1 MVKLTIDHALKKA
14 VEAHNAGAIHDADR
28 IYTTILKV
36 QPKHPVAN
44 HNMGLLA
51 VSMNKLEVALPFF
64 KTALEVQPKITNF
77 WLSYISALIALKRF
91 NDAKLIFGQA
101 KEQGLKGD
109 DFDRLERRLSEISYE
124 STEVF
129 LKPTG
134 QTGNILDT
142 LKLDQAINLA
152 QKKAKNGSP
161 EEAQLIYKNILAKF
175 PNNTKAKRGIA
186 LLKRHDA
193 QEPKVQEPPQDQLQ
207 LLFGLFNQGQLEQ
220 ALRKSTELLGRFPS
234 SIILHNIRGAIHAG
248 LTQYDMA
255 ISFYERALV
264 LNPNNAEV
272 CCNMGHAFRAKGDL
286 GSAMSNYQKTL
297 KLDPKYIEAYASI
310 ANIFKHRGELSA
322 AIKNYKLALKINPNQ
337 AEICFNLGNALQD
350 NYDLD
355 AAIDAYNQ
363 ALKIKPNFAV
373 VHYNMGMAFMEKGA
387 LEAALDSYKK
397 AIKIN
402 PDYAEAYNNMGMA
415 LKDQGDLEAA
425 IDSYK
430 VAIRIKPDY
439 VQAHNNVGIA
449 FFDRGDLDNAL
460 DSYKHAIKINPDY
473 AEAYNNMGIAFFDRG
488 AFDDA
493 LDSYKCAI
501 KINPDYAEAYNNMG
515 TALKDTGDLGAAID
529 CYKQALKIRPELA
542 EAHNGMARGQS
553 AKCDFDDAI
562 DSYKR
567 AIKIKPDYAEAYN
580 NMGSTLTRKGDFGGA
595 IDSYKR
601 ALDIK
606 PDFAEAHY
614 NLGLELLRDHNF
626 EQGFELLEHR
636 WKIKQDIGMELVTS
650 KPLWGGERDQIV
662 FVWAEQGIGD
672 EIMFFSLIPEL
683 YSASSKLIVQCDQRL
698 IPLFQRSFPKD
709 IIYESRR
716 SAVTEDLYDFHT
728 PIGSLA
734 RIFRTSLESFRKTS
748 DGYLRHD
755 GVKTTQLRQKLLSG
769 EAETLIGVNWKTA
782 SPLLHACERN
792 IALHEIAEVLN
803 SPKVQLVC
811 LQYGDV
817 SDEIDFLKEEF
828 GINVLQVSEID
839 NRNDIDDLASLIM
852 ACDKIVSTTNAT
864 VHLAGSLGADVR
876 VLLPFSA
883 RWIWGTHKSP
893 RTWYNSITQ
902 YRQHLAGDWS
912 GALQILSKDIKNE
925 NLEK

>member
-1 MVKLTIDHALKKA
+1 MVKLTIDQALKKA

-542 EAHNGMARGQS
+542 EAAINLANFPS
-553 AKCDFDDAI
+553 ALIGYEELRVLAESQKIITENKGDPPSLKFLEGNILLHKGCVGDAFDKFVDANKTKAESI
-562 DSYKR
+562 KKQILIEYHKNDKYLKKLKNWIPNQPISSPGALKKLFILGPSR
-567 AIKIKPDYAEAYN
+567 SGKTSLEFLLAKSRKVKSLGEAIKIKEIIRDTNALKNINIDFENIFYRDEATLKLEGFEVVVSTRPSTIEIAIELFSQSTDCYFILVKRDQRAVASEIFTKNYRNGNFYSYEPAAIMDYLNFYYHAS
-580 NMGSTLTRKGDFGGA
+580 MVLQSKVQDRM
-595 IDSYKR
+595 
-601 ALDIK
+601 LDV
-606 PDFAEAHY
+606 
-614 NLGLELLRDHNF
+614 NF
-626 EQGFELLEHR
+626 EEIVHHPLEVMRKVSALLSVDFE
-636 WKIKQDIGMELVTS
+636 INNVTS
-650 KPLWGGERDQIV
+650 Q
-662 FVWAEQGIGD
+662 
-672 EIMFFSLIPEL
+672 
-683 YSASSKLIVQCDQRL
+683 
-698 IPLFQRSFPKD
+698 
-709 IIYESRR
+709 RR
-716 SAVTEDLYDFHT
+716 SGPANKGFYDC
-728 PIGSLA
+728 
-734 RIFRTSLESFRKTS
+734 FRNL
-748 DGYLRHD
+748 
-755 GVKTTQLRQKLLSG
+755 TQL
-769 EAETLIGVNWKTA
+769 E
-782 SPLLHACERN
+782 
-792 IALHEIAEVLN
+792 
-803 SPKVQLVC
+803 
-811 LQYGDV
+811 
-817 SDEIDFLKEEF
+817 
-828 GINVLQVSEID
+828 
-839 NRNDIDDLASLIM
+839 
-852 ACDKIVSTTNAT
+852 
-864 VHLAGSLGADVR
+864 
-876 VLLPFSA
+876 
-883 RWIWGTHKSP
+883 
-893 RTWYNSITQ
+893 
-902 YRQHLAGDWS
+902 
-912 GALQILSKDIKNE
+912 
-925 NLEK
+925 

>member
-1 MVKLTIDHALKKA
+1 MVKLTIDQALKKA
-14 VEAHNAGAIHDADR
+14 VEAHKVGAKKKADR
-28 IYTTILKV
+28 MLRAILKA
-36 QPKHPVAN
+36 HPNHPDAN
-44 HNMGLLA
+44 HNMGVLS
-51 VSMNKLEVALPFF
+51 VSMNKVEAALPFF
-64 KTALEVQPKITNF
+64 KTALEANF
-77 WLSYISALIALKRF
+77 SVAQFWYSYISALI
-91 NDAKLIFGQA
+91 
-101 KEQGLKGD
+101 
-109 DFDRLERRLSEISYE
+109 S
-124 STEVF
+124 
-129 LKPTG
+129 
-134 QTGNILDT
+134 
-142 LKLDQAINLA
+142 
-152 QKKAKNGSP
+152 
-161 EEAQLIYKNILAKF
+161 
-175 PNNTKAKRGIA
+175 
-186 LLKRHDA
+186 
-193 QEPKVQEPPQDQLQ
+193 
-207 LLFGLFNQGQLEQ
+207 
-220 ALRKSTELLGRFPS
+220 LGRFHDAKS
-234 SIILHNIRGAIHAG
+234 L
-248 LTQYDMA
+248 LTQATAKGAQGGPFDDLSKQ
-255 ISFYERALV
+255 ISSLEELFQTEIERSKGLLDRGEFQEVIDVVQALV
-264 LNPNNAEV
+264 KTIPNLVDPYIV
-272 CCNMGHAFRAKGDL
+272 CGA
-286 GSAMSNYQKTL
+286 
-297 KLDPKYIEAYASI
+297 AYD
-310 ANIFKHRGELSA
+310 
-322 AIKNYKLALKINPNQ
+322 AL
-337 AEICFNLGNALQD
+337 EH
-350 NYDLD
+350 YDL
-355 AAIDAYNQ
+355 
-363 ALKIKPNFAV
+363 
-373 VHYNMGMAFMEKGA
+373 
-387 LEAALDSYKK
+387 
-397 AIKIN
+397 
-402 PDYAEAYNNMGMA
+402 
-415 LKDQGDLEAA
+415 A

-430 VAIRIKPDY
+430 RAIKIRPDY
-439 VQAHNNVGIA
+439 V
-449 FFDRGDLDNAL
+449 
-460 DSYKHAIKINPDY
+460 
-473 AEAYNNMGIAFFDRG
+473 ETYNSMGISLR
-488 AFDDA
+488 
-493 LDSYKCAI
+493 
-501 KINPDYAEAYNNMG
+501 
-515 TALKDTGDLGAAID
+515 
-529 CYKQALKIRPELA
+529 
-542 EAHNGMARGQS
+542 
-553 AKCDFDDAI
+553 AKMDFDDAI